1 MGTPSFTRLVH
12 SNMAQPSAFGFRNCK
27 PLGRDE
33 KKAMNDKE
41 SIEKQRLRERREEY
55 FHFEEPN
62 ARKAGGVSAAGVGTV
77 GWIPEAAR
85 FNTDSAHSEK
95 MAQAERR
102 QEEERFWDARR
113 EANVHREEK
122 RWEQME
128 QAEEHQMAI
137 DESMKEARSRK
148 NAGSIPYDLLTLRY
162 HDTDDGNKLLET
174 DAHARERQHGR
185 MCQMYDNSNKS
196 GYNPVT
202 GETNPYG
209 KLGRDP
215 YQ

>member
-1 MGTPSFTRLVH
+1 MGASQIM
-12 SNMAQPSAFGFRNCK
+12 SSAFGFRNVK

-77 GWIPEAAR
+77 GWIPEAER

-95 MAQAERR
+95 VAQNERR
-102 QEEERFWDARR
+102 QAEEKFWDARR
-113 EANVHREEK
+113 EASVHREEQ

-128 QAEEHQMAI
+128 QAEEHQMSI
-137 DESMKEARSRK
+137 DENMKEARSRK

-162 HDTDDGNKLLET
+162 HDTDDGQALHEA
-174 DAHARERQHGR
+174 DAHARSRQQARSH
-185 MCQMYDNSNKS
+185 QMYDNSNKS

-209 KLGRDP
+209 KLGRS
-215 YQ
+215 

>member
-1 MGTPSFTRLVH
+1 MGKFCFS
-12 SNMAQPSAFGFRNCK
+12 MAGMPPSAFGFRNCK

-41 SIEKQRLRERREEY
+41 SIEKQRLRERREEF

-62 ARKAGGVSAAGVGTV
+62 ARKAGGVSAAGVGSV
-77 GWIPEAAR
+77 GWIPEAER

-95 MAQAERR
+95 VAQNERR
-102 QEEERFWDARR
+102 QAEEKFWDARR

-185 MCQMYDNSNKS
+185 MCQMYDDSNKS

-215 YQ
+215 YQGS